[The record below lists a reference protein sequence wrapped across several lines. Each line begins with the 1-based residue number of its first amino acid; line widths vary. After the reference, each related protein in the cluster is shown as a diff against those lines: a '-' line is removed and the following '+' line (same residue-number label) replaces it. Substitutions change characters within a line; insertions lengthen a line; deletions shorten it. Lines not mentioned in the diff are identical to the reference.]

1 MKLLL
6 IFHPVLLFLLWTGK
20 SNAQEIFQPS
30 ARYQA
35 LAEIYTPLS
44 DGWSVFGNQ
53 AGLAEIEHPEI
64 GGSFQNRFL
73 ISELSSAAGY
83 LAIPIQSNVFAV
95 SVYQFGKVPF
105 RQEKYGLA
113 YARTVFSKLKV
124 GFQFNYYRL
133 FLSEDNRSAGT
144 AGLELGLQYILNSK
158 LVAGIHVL
166 NPYQTGIKLYSGK
179 FSYSSLIRLGI
190 LYQVS
195 DSFIL
200 LSELENDFGNQLRVK
215 AGMECRILQNLYLR
229 LGASGKPWQL
239 SAGFGFQLKKL
250 TIDLASKYDQYLGSS
265 PAVSFQYQLK

>member
-6 IFHPVLLFLLWTGK
+6 IFHPVLLFLICTGK

-30 ARYQA
+30 ARYQS
-35 LAEIYTPLS
+35 LAEIYAPLS

-53 AGLAEIEHPEI
+53 AGLAGIKHSEV

-73 ISELSSAAGY
+73 ISELSSVAGY
-83 LAIPIQSNVFAV
+83 LLIPVQTNVFAV

-113 YARTVFSKLKV
+113 YARTVFAKLKV

-133 FLSEDNRSAGT
+133 FLSEDNRSTGT
-144 AGLELGLQYILNSK
+144 AGFELGLQYSLNRK
-158 LVAGIHVL
+158 LVAGIHVQ
-166 NPYQTGIKLYSGK
+166 NPYQTRIKLYSGI
-179 FSYSSLIRLGI
+179 FSYPSIIRFGI

-200 LSELENDFGNQLRVK
+200 LSELENDFNNQLRVK
-215 AGMECRILQNLYLR
+215 AGMEYRILQSLCLR
-229 LGASGKPWQL
+229 LGTSGKPWQL
-239 SAGFGFQLKKL
+239 TAGFGFQIKKL

-265 PAVSFQYQLK
+265 SAISFQYQFK

>member
-6 IFHPVLLFLLWTGK
+6 LFHPVLLFLIWTGK
-20 SNAQEIFQPS
+20 SNAQDVFQPS

-35 LAEIYTPLS
+35 LAEINSPLS

-53 AGLAEIEHPEI
+53 AGLAGVEHPEI

-73 ISELSSAAGY
+73 ISELSSVAGY
-83 LAIPIQSNVFAV
+83 LAIPVNSNVFAV

-105 RQEKYGLA
+105 RREKYGLA

-158 LVAGIHVL
+158 VVAGLHVL

-179 FSYSSLIRLGI
+179 FSYSSLIQLGI

-200 LSELENDFGNQLRVK
+200 LSDLENDFDNQLRIKV
-215 AGMECRILQNLYLR
+215 GLEYRVLQNLCLR
-229 LGASGKPWQL
+229 LGSSGKPWQFT
-239 SAGFGFQLKKL
+239 AGFGFKLKKL
-250 TIDLASKYDQYLGSS
+250 SIDLASKYDQYLGSS
-265 PAVSFQYQLK
+265 PAVSFQYQFQ